1 LLVARHFPKRAANV
15 SKEDLDGIVAAISS
29 GSYNTFS
36 SALSILALEAFASV
50 AAEPGATTRTL
61 HEVVQGNKQPL
72 ALPGGLLPHVAF
84 SDRATALV
92 FGSHG
97 DFGSYWS
104 LAQSGF
110 DIEPAKKA
118 MSNKLEIVREFLG
131 SDEKPIQK
139 VGLGDEISVRIRV
152 RALNE
157 SVWNAAIVDL
167 LPAGFEVVMQTAE
180 PEAEA
185 SNEDHSQP
193 SETPAEG
200 DENDSQGEDEAEA
213 DEGTPK
219 GAGGPGLLTIAL
231 PGSDFSVDYIDVRE
245 DRVVLYGSVGKE
257 MTTFLYKIKATNAGK
272 VVTPAIHAESMYD
285 RSVRARGEPGGL
297 TVARP

>member
-1 LLVARHFPKRAANV
+1 VG
-15 SKEDLDGIVAAISS
+15 KEELDGIVAAISS

-72 ALPGGLLPHVAF
+72 TLSGGLLPRVAF
-84 SDRATALV
+84 SEKATALV
-92 FGSHG
+92 FGSRG

-104 LAQSGF
+104 LSQSGF
-110 DIEPAKKA
+110 DMEPAQKA
-118 MSNKLEIVREFLG
+118 MSNKLEIVHEFLG
-131 SDEKPIQK
+131 SDNKPIKK

-167 LPAGFEVVMQTAE
+167 LPAGFEVVMQTPE
-180 PEAEA
+180 PTSEEGHA
-185 SNEDHSQP
+185 NHSQP
-193 SETPAEG
+193 SDEPSGDGEGESEGNKGESEG
-200 DENDSQGEDEAEA
+200 DGEGGDETAS
-213 DEGTPK
+213 GT
-219 GAGGPGLLTIAL
+219 GAPGLLSIAS
-231 PGSDFSVDYIDVRE
+231 PGSDFSADYIDVRE
-245 DRVVLYGSVGKE
+245 DRVVLYGSVSKE
-257 MTTFLYKIKATNAGK
+257 MTTFIYKIKATNAGK

-297 TVARP
+297 VVARP